1 VEVVKMTGNYDVAV
15 IGAGA
20 AGLNAALMLA
30 RSRRSVLVVDG
41 GTPRNAP
48 AAGVHG
54 FLSRDGIPP
63 SEFLE
68 RGRAEVRSYGG
79 EVMPGEVSSVAREN
93 GRFGVMLAD
102 GRSLHARRLLVAT
115 GLTDELPDIAGL
127 RERWGRDVI
136 HCPYC
141 HGWEVRDKAIGILST
156 GPMSVHQALL
166 FRQLSDDVS
175 FFSHTML
182 PEQPEQLTARG
193 IRIVDGAVA
202 SVEVSDD
209 RIVGI
214 RLQDGSVISR
224 DVVVVAPRMTARAE
238 VLASLGLKPVE
249 HPAGTYIPADATGRT
264 EVPGVW
270 VAGNV
275 TDLAA
280 HVGAAA
286 AAGAVAGAH
295 INADLVAEETREAVA
310 LSASSQARL

>member
-193 IRIVDGAVA
+193 IRIVEGSVA

-310 LSASSQARL
+310 LSGSSQARL